1 MNPNRMYPVIVDQK
15 KKTKL
20 KHDPSLS
27 PSPSLKPE
35 TLDPFM
41 KHPRNTKI
49 DDNHPRR
56 LLHRLLCCGPSPAP
70 LRILLAATTDA
81 PPCGHH
87 RLLRPLSNL
96 AHHHLLRPPPC
107 DPNSCASDIL
117 YHSAWTQMFRT
128 SSMSIYFKKQF
139 NMKNHLY
146 KTTINNVNIF

>member
-1 MNPNRMYPVIVDQK
+1 
-15 KKTKL
+15 
-20 KHDPSLS
+20 
-27 PSPSLKPE
+27 
-35 TLDPFM
+35 M

-107 DPNSCASDIL
+107 DPNSCTSDPEVCDSQSGQHVRGLDVELLVIVELVECNGLFIL
-117 YHSAWTQMFRT
+117 
-128 SSMSIYFKKQF
+128 
-139 NMKNHLY
+139 
-146 KTTINNVNIF
+146 